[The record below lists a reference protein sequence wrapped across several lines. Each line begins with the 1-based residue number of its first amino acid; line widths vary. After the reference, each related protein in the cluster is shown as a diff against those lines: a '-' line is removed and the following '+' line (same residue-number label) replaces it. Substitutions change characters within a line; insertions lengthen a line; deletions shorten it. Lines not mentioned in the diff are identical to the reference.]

1 MRFLCN
7 ERTNCVI
14 AHNLIQLVSA
24 AVKGYCDIH
33 GTDSR
38 ECGAAKEAGTL
49 LLAGLFFGGL
59 FGLFGHK

>member
-1 MRFLCN
+1 M
-7 ERTNCVI
+7 
-14 AHNLIQLVSA
+14 AHNLIQLASA

-59 FGLFGHK
+59 FGFFGHK